1 MLRWVSAYG
10 PVRHETRVSGPGS
23 GYAVAMTG
31 TVLDDALKGEIQ
43 DAYRSWLAARGFRA
57 RRGQREM
64 IAQVARTLTGDEPR
78 LLVVEAGT
86 GTGKTAGYCLPAIPI
101 ARALGKSVVIST
113 ATVALQEQVVLRDL
127 PDLKR
132 HSGIEFDFAL
142 AKGRGRYVCLK
153 RLDDRLRDDAQHA
166 IPLFDEAADGDD
178 TAVFQA
184 MLEAFAGKRWDGE
197 LDSWQDGVDERAW
210 RQVTTD
216 HRGCTRNRC
225 GYFRQC
231 PFFKA
236 RTSLEGVDVVVA
248 NHDLVLSDLA
258 LGGGAV
264 LPEPEDTIYVL
275 DEAHH
280 LPDKTQQHF
289 AASSRLSGTLSW
301 LETVNTQ
308 LGSMAQRFARPD
320 DLLGVVT
327 RVAGRCESAR
337 AALKTLHGAAAAL
350 EFVPRDDTLEI
361 HRFPLGRVPEA
372 LVQGAA
378 AALEPMADLAADL
391 GQIHGLLQDVLAGDL
406 TWQNGHEAEDW
417 LPVLGQQ
424 QGRALA
430 AVALLRDYAG
440 SADGDGGAGMHA
452 RWANRTEFDVELVS
466 APLQPGALLRR
477 HLWER
482 AFAAVCTSATLTAL
496 GSFQRFFD
504 RAGLDGSTAALTI
517 ASPFDFP
524 NIATFTVPAM
534 ASDPRDF
541 QGHSD
546 EVAALLPGLVGDD
559 VSALV
564 LFTSWRQLNEVRR
577 QLPDD
582 LLELLRF
589 QGDASKQALLDA
601 HRAAVDRG
609 ERSVLVGLASF
620 AEGLDLPDDYCRH
633 VVIVKLP
640 FAVPEDPLDQAMA
653 EWAEAQGRNP
663 FFEIAVPDA
672 ALRLVQA
679 CGRLIRHEGDH
690 GRITLLDR
698 RILTQ
703 RYGRTLLD
711 SLPPYRMDLGRP
723 RRAAG

>member
-1 MLRWVSAYG
+1 
-10 PVRHETRVSGPGS
+10 
-23 GYAVAMTG
+23 MTES
-31 TVLDDALKGEIQ
+31 VLDDALKSEIQ
-43 DAYRSWLAARGFRA
+43 QGYRAWLAARGFRA

-64 IAQVARTLTGDEPR
+64 IAEVARTLTGEAPR
-78 LLVVEAGT
+78 LLAVEAGT

-101 ARALGKSVVIST
+101 ARTLGKSVVIST

-153 RLDDRLRDDAQHA
+153 RLDDRLRYGGQQE
-166 IPLFDEAADGDD
+166 IPLFDTDAGDGLML
-178 TAVFQA
+178 FQS
-184 MLEAFAGKRWDGE
+184 MLERFADKRWNGE
-197 LDSWQDGVDERAW
+197 LDDWSDGVEERLW

-216 HRGCTRNRC
+216 HRGCTGRRC

-231 PFFKA
+231 PFYRA
-236 RTSLEGVDVVVA
+236 RTALDGVDVIVA
-248 NHDLVLSDLA
+248 NHDLVLSDLS

-264 LPEPEDTIYVL
+264 LPPPEDTIYVL

-289 AASSRLSGTLSW
+289 AAAARLGATANW
-301 LETVNTQ
+301 LDTVDTV
-308 LGSMAQRFARPD
+308 LGSMAQRFARPEE
-320 DLLGVVT
+320 LLAAAT
-327 RVAGRCESAR
+327 RVAEKGAQAR
-337 AALKTLHGAAAAL
+337 ELVKALHQATGELD
-350 EFVPRDDTLEI
+350 FVLRDETLEI

-372 LVQGAA
+372 LETPAIQAQG
-378 AALEPMADLAADL
+378 PIADIAADL
-391 GQIHGLLQDVLAGDL
+391 GRLHGMLQEVLAGDRL
-406 TWQNGHEAEDW
+406 WQNAHEAEDW

-430 AVALLRDYAG
+430 VAELLEDYAG
-440 SADGDGGAGMHA
+440 AGAETARVHA
-452 RWANRTEFDVELVS
+452 RWINRSEHDVELVS
-466 APLQPGALLRR
+466 TPIEPGHLLRE
-477 HLWER
+477 HLWSR
-482 AFAAVCTSATLTAL
+482 CFAAVCTSATLTAL
-496 GSFQRFFD
+496 GSFRRFLD
-504 RAGLDGSTAALTI
+504 RAGLPADTTALTI
-517 ASPFDFP
+517 ASPFDYR

-541 QGHSD
+541 QGHSA
-546 EVAALLPGLVGDD
+546 EVAERLPGLLESE

-577 QLPDD
+577 QLPEDWVGR
-582 LLELLRF
+582 LKF
-589 QGDASKQALLDA
+589 QGDGSKQALLSA
-601 HRAAVDRG
+601 HRQAVDAA
-609 ERSVLVGLASF
+609 EPSYLVGLASF

-633 VVIVKLP
+633 VIIVKLP

-663 FFEIAVPDA
+663 FFDIAVPDA

-679 CGRLIRHEGDH
+679 CGRLIRHEADH

-703 RYGRTLLD
+703 RYGRALLD
-711 SLPPYRMDLGRP
+711 SLPPYRMDLG
-723 RRAAG
+723 G

>member
-1 MLRWVSAYG
+1 
-10 PVRHETRVSGPGS
+10 
-23 GYAVAMTG
+23 MTG
-31 TVLDDALKGEIQ
+31 SVLDEALKSEIQ
-43 DAYRSWLAARGFRA
+43 QGYRAWLDARGFRA

-64 IAQVARTLTGDEPR
+64 IAQVARTLSGSAPR
-78 LLVVEAGT
+78 ILVVEAGT
-86 GTGKTAGYCLPAIPI
+86 GTGKTAGYCISAIPI
-101 ARALGKSVVIST
+101 ARTLGKSVVIST

-153 RLDDRLRDDAQHA
+153 RLDDRLRYDGQQE
-166 IPLFDEAADGDD
+166 IPLFEADAADG
-178 TAVFQA
+178 TAVYQA
-184 MLEAFAGKRWDGE
+184 MLEAFASKGWNGE
-197 LDSWQDGVDERAW
+197 LDTWSDGVDERVW

-216 HRGCTRNRC
+216 HRGCTNSRC

-236 RTSLEGVDVVVA
+236 RTSLEGVDVIVA
-248 NHDLVLSDLA
+248 NHDLVLADLS

-264 LPEPEDTIYVL
+264 LPDPEDTIYVL

-289 AASSRLSGTLSW
+289 AASARLAATGAW
-301 LETVNTQ
+301 LETIDTM
-308 LGSMAQRFARPD
+308 LGSMTQRFARPD
-320 DLLGVVT
+320 ELVTVAT
-327 RVAGRCESAR
+327 RVADKAGQAQEAIR
-337 AALKTLHGAAAAL
+337 LLHAAAGDL
-350 EFVPRDDTLEI
+350 DFSPRDETLEI
-361 HRFPLGRVPEA
+361 HRFPLGNVPEA
-372 LVQGAA
+372 LV
-378 AALEPMADLAADL
+378 ELAGVAVAPVGEIAEDV
-391 GQIHGLLQDVLAGDL
+391 GRVHGLLQEVLNGDL
-406 TWQNGHEAEDW
+406 HWPNPHEAEDW

-430 AVALLRDYAG
+430 VLALLRDYAG
-440 SADGDGGAGMHA
+440 SGSADIHA
-452 RWANRTEFDVELVS
+452 RWANRSEHDVELVS
-466 APLQPGALLRR
+466 APIEPGRLLRE

-482 AFAAVCTSATLTAL
+482 CFAAICTSATLTAL
-496 GSFQRFFD
+496 GSFARFFD
-504 RAGLDGSTAALTI
+504 RAGLAGDIAALCL

-524 NIATFTVPAM
+524 NIATFRVPAM

-541 QGHSD
+541 QAHSQ
-546 EVAALLPGLVGDD
+546 EVAEQLPRLLDED

-577 QLPDD
+577 QLPPAWADR
-582 LLELLRF
+582 LRF
-589 QGDASKQALLDA
+589 QGDASKQALLEA
-601 HRAAVDRG
+601 HRDAIDRG
-609 ERSVLVGLASF
+609 EHSYLVGLASF

-633 VVIVKLP
+633 VVIIKLP
-640 FAVPEDPLDQAMA
+640 FAVPDDPLDQAMA
-653 EWAEAQGRNP
+653 EWAQAQGRNP
-663 FFEIAVPDA
+663 FFDISVPDA

-703 RYGRTLLD
+703 RYGRALLD
-711 SLPPYRMDLGRP
+711 SLPPYRMELGTPLVRGDL
-723 RRAAG
+723 AS